1 MSFSVKLSVLLEEC
15 NIVKLKPR
23 FKKGSKSDPQ
33 RYRPI
38 SPLPPVSKV
47 IEKWIRYQL
56 KDFLRKMAYS
66 TAP

>member
-1 MSFSVKLSVLLEEC
+1 MVLSKILSWLNRNGSTLMSFSVKLSVLLEEC

-47 IEKWIRYQL
+47 TEK
-56 KDFLRKMAYS
+56 
-66 TAP
+66 